1 MEDLRAKGLQLKIW
15 PVIILWGA
23 LWGGNQNSDSLEAD
37 FSTLQNYDIA
47 HLKTSI
53 AIYEWFQAARGK
65 WRYWGRFQK

>member
-1 MEDLRAKGLQLKIW
+1 MYSEDGPHGLATNASHNKGIW
-15 PVIILWGA
+15 MLASIYHL
-23 LWGGNQNSDSLEAD
+23 LEAD

-53 AIYEWFQAARGK
+53 TIYEWFQAARGK